1 MLLTFSCLMS
11 VASYAQQSVWL
22 DSLKANTKSFTILN
36 NMYEG
41 TGWGLLTN
49 LISNADYVLVGEE
62 HGTKEIPFFC
72 EQVVSIL
79 KSVTVVLE
87 VDPYTAEE
95 LNRVSRLSTTEAMTA
110 LKLHPF
116 NYSFY
121 SADAEFDFIQRSAK
135 SKITFTGIDQVS
147 LLSSSLFFNLLHT
160 KATTKQGKVIAT
172 EFAKA
177 AYEKDREAIEA
188 GKLEEMFLPSLSTE
202 NFKRLDDA
210 FTNEPAA
217 AKDMI
222 AQLKVSQQIYLN
234 QRTGHST
241 RISLMKKNL
250 LSVYQEHLNNAKG
263 KVFFKFGANHSASTG
278 SFMGND
284 DIGNLA
290 KNLAD
295 ANAQNTLHIL
305 TLGKEGTTNTFSPS
319 FQQSHNRTFSSAD
332 KNSHLNALYP
342 LFDLHKSNEVMVVDL
357 RSLRKAWNQ
366 GKIQIDAGIIRTIV
380 NGYDVLVVFPKV
392 SPSSYIK

>member
-1 MLLTFSCLMS
+1 MIKQIRFQGLLLTFSCLMS

-135 SKITFTGIDQVS
+135 PKITFTGIDQVS
-147 LLSSSLFFNLLHT
+147 LLSS
-160 KATTKQGKVIAT
+160 
-172 EFAKA
+172 
-177 AYEKDREAIEA
+177 
-188 GKLEEMFLPSLSTE
+188 
-202 NFKRLDDA
+202 
-210 FTNEPAA
+210 
-217 AKDMI
+217 
-222 AQLKVSQQIYLN
+222 
-234 QRTGHST
+234 
-241 RISLMKKNL
+241 
-250 LSVYQEHLNNAKG
+250 
-263 KVFFKFGANHSASTG
+263 
-278 SFMGND
+278 
-284 DIGNLA
+284 
-290 KNLAD
+290 
-295 ANAQNTLHIL
+295 
-305 TLGKEGTTNTFSPS
+305 
-319 FQQSHNRTFSSAD
+319 
-332 KNSHLNALYP
+332 
-342 LFDLHKSNEVMVVDL
+342 
-357 RSLRKAWNQ
+357 
-366 GKIQIDAGIIRTIV
+366 
-380 NGYDVLVVFPKV
+380 
-392 SPSSYIK
+392 